1 MKIEMPRATKS
12 SAKVATK
19 SAKSSTTTTSKKAA
33 AESPKTRAKSPSS
46 SSKNSSSKS
55 TAKKAVANKAK
66 TAAKAKTAVRAPAS
80 GASAGA
86 GDSAGAGAGEM
97 DLDQILRNMSPE
109 LDSEVYVFVNVSVAL
124 NPKDENQVRTAL
136 NTLLDLPLLL
146 RKVNIHPM
154 LTFTGENSSTESQ
167 MSLIVRSL
175 DIPGLR
181 GVIDSM
187 YEAVESSEISLTTGA
202 ADEDDSK
209 IPRFQ
214 RIVLKVHSSLE
225 SVGLTATVSNLLAQ
239 NNISAN
245 IVAAFWGDHVFVP
258 VAKAKKTLK
267 LLQGIKKK

>member
-55 TAKKAVANKAK
+55 TAKKAVAKKAK

-86 GDSAGAGAGEM
+86 SASAGAGEM

>member
-80 GASAGA
+80 GDSAG
-86 GDSAGAGAGEM
+86 AGAGAGEM

-225 SVGLTATVSNLLAQ
+225 SVGLTATASNLLAQ